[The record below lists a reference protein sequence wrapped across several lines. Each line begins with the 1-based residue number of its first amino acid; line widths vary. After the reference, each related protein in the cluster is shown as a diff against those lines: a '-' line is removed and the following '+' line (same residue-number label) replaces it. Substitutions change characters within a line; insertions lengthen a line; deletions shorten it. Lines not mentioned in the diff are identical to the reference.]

1 MMPSGP
7 GVEKM
12 ANLERVMQLAYE
24 HGYRVGL
31 QVGEHGRVLIHLRDI
46 HGTEKVIAVL
56 GKSIEVAANEL
67 FTEMLRRGYVP
78 RRDLSTAGG

>member
-1 MMPSGP
+1 MP
-7 GVEKM
+7 
-12 ANLERVMQLAYE
+12 NLERVMQLAYE

-31 QVGEHGRVLIHLRDI
+31 QVGEHGRVLLHVRDI
-46 HGTEKVIAVL
+46 RGEAKVIAVL
-56 GKSIEVAANEL
+56 GSSIETSATEL